1 MYIINSLVKEKVKMI
16 AQQQEEIVRR
26 EEMKRAKSGIMKS
39 RGEGGPPTGG
49 VRILPPSPTTVR
61 QEEVA
66 SPPFPMIA
74 NMQCKKLLCSQLH
87 TYIYKNL

>member
-1 MYIINSLVKEKVKMI
+1 MI

-49 VRILPPSPTTVR
+49 IRILPPLPTTVR
-61 QEEVA
+61 HEETD
-66 SPPFPMIA
+66 SPSFPAMA
-74 NMQCKKLLCSQLH
+74 NVES
-87 TYIYKNL
+87 KNI